1 MLLYI
6 IRHGDPI
13 YNPDSLTELGKI
25 QARAVAKRLA
35 KNGIDKI
42 YSSPL
47 IRAQQTAE
55 PTSILLK
62 KEVNIEEWTSEN
74 VATKYFWDRRE
85 GKYGWVM
92 NTCKEYLHS
101 SVKKYGFNWYD
112 DPCYEGIPVKEGY
125 EAFLNNSDEFLARH
139 GYKHDRENC
148 CYIAEN
154 PNDERIAVFCHQ
166 GFGVSWLGTL
176 LDIPL
181 PLVWANF
188 DITHT
193 GVTVVR
199 FEGKRCIPKVL
210 TLSNDSHL
218 YKEDLPTKHNNIIY
232 I

>member
-6 IRHGDPI
+6 IRHGDPN

-55 PTSILLK
+55 PTAILLK
-62 KEVNIEEWTSEN
+62 KEVQIEEWTSEN
-74 VATKYFWDRRE
+74 VATRYFWDRRE
-85 GKYGWVM
+85 GKNGWIMRTV
-92 NTCKEYLHS
+92 KDDLHA
-101 SVKKYGFNWYD
+101 SVKKYGANWFD
-112 DPCYEGIPVKEGY
+112 APCFEGVPVKEGY
-125 EAFLNNSDEFLARH
+125 ETFLDNSDEFLVRH

-154 PNDERIAVFCHQ
+154 PNEDRIAVFCHQ

-181 PLVWANF
+181 PLIWANF
-188 DITHT
+188 DFTHT

-199 FEGKRCIPKVL
+199 FSGKKCVPQVL

-218 YKEDLPTKHNNIIY
+218 YKEDLPTKYNNGIY